1 VGCDVVFVCGNALW
15 IMVGASGASEL
26 LPDVISTRVGE
37 SDSGVIHGGGLSGL
51 EGVRTAGPLWP
62 GSGESCGGRT
72 GPCSSLDY
80 WARCVTG
87 ACRQQ
92 PVCTRASLA
101 GCLGSSGARVKGVY
115 NGVLVVS
122 APLGTPGLALAE
134 GSC

>member
-1 VGCDVVFVCGNALW
+1 
-15 IMVGASGASEL
+15 MVGASGASEL
-26 LPDVISTRVGE
+26 LPDGMSTRVGE
-37 SDSGVIHGGGLSGL
+37 SDSGIIPGAGLSGL
-51 EGVRTAGPLWP
+51 EGVRTAAPLLP

-72 GPCSSLDY
+72 GPCSFMDY

-115 NGVLVVS
+115 NGALVVS
-122 APLGTPGLALAE
+122 APLGTPGLTLAE
-134 GSC
+134 GSW